1 MRRRLL
7 NGFTPWG
14 GFIWVAMCSGRLL
27 VKISLPAGKP
37 VWKNSKN
44 RTAPRCSGMSHGH
57 WR

>member
-1 MRRRLL
+1 L